1 MEGVWYESK
10 GSMIQ
15 IKGEYDNNQRGV
27 CYESKGNMIR
37 IKGKYD
43 KKQSEVR

>member
-1 MEGVWYESK
+1 
-10 GSMIQ
+10 MIQ